1 MKDFKSQKITIADI
15 LSKKDVKYRVPS
27 YQRHYS
33 WKEEH
38 LLNMWEDILN
48 EEVYFLGTFVLNN
61 EFFEKKL
68 RGKKGVEMVMVDVHN
83 RQQGSYKNGKY
94 DTLSVP
100 GTDLYLSIDAD
111 LQAYAERLMQNK
123 IGSIVA
129 IDPETG
135 GILAF
140 VTSPTYDPNL
150 LVGRVRGKN
159 FGMLMHDSLKP
170 LLNRATMG
178 TYSPG
183 STFKPVQALIGL
195 QEGVLRE
202 STSYVCYGPATTPIK
217 CTHNHQSPLQ
227 LQHAIEQ
234 SCNPYFWNVF
244 KSIINNPKYRS
255 VEEAYNVWRN
265 YVLSFGFG
273 TKFKTDIPFEVSGN
287 VPTAEVFNKIYGKGH
302 WNALTIR
309 SLAIGSSPDVGSS

>member
-1 MKDFKSQKITIADI
+1 MKTDNYYHQGDYIGKSGIEK
-15 LSKKDVKYRVPS
+15 
-27 YQRHYS
+27 
-33 WKEEH
+33 
-38 LLNMWEDILN
+38 
-48 EEVYFLGTFVLNN
+48 
-61 EFFEKKL
+61 FFEKDL
-68 RGKKGVEMVMVDVHN
+68 RGKKGVKLVMVDVHN

-94 DTLSVP
+94 DTLSEA

-150 LVGRVRGKN
+150 LVGRVRSKN
-159 FGMLMHDSLKP
+159 FGILMHDSLKP
-170 LLNRATMG
+170 LLNRAIMG

-202 STSYVCYGPATTPIK
+202 STSYACYGPATTPIK

-244 KSIINNPKYRS
+244 KSIINNPEYRT
-255 VEEAYNVWRN
+255 VEEAYNVWRS

-287 VPTAEVFNKIYGKGH
+287 VPTADFFNKIYGKGH

-309 SLAIGSSPDVGSS
+309 SLAIGQV